1 MDPLSL
7 PAKRQVVKLRFYLSH
22 GRLRK
27 TTIFFRTDFGRCVM
41 RANAREDILAAAK
54 LVAQAHG
61 YAGLNFRDL
70 AQDVGIKAASIYYPF
85 PSKADLAA
93 AVAKRYWEDSATYL
107 ESLLQNS
114 PGPLEALRRY
124 PETFRWALENDNRIC
139 LCSFMSAQFDDL
151 PDLVKTEVQAFT
163 DVNIA
168 WLKKTLI
175 AAKVVGP
182 REAEKRARAIYSG
195 IMGAQLMARGRAK
208 IALYDSL
215 IESYRKAGLL
225 PA

>member
-1 MDPLSL
+1 MVDS
-7 PAKRQVVKLRFYLSH
+7 KKQEV
-22 GRLRK
+22 
-27 TTIFFRTDFGRCVM
+27 FRTDFWRSVM
-41 RANAREDILAAAK
+41 SSNAREDILAAAK

-70 AQDVGIKAASIYYPF
+70 AQEVGIKAASIYYHF

-114 PGPLEALRRY
+114 RGPLEALHRY

-151 PDLVKTEVQAFT
+151 PDLVKTEVQTFT

-182 REAEKRARAIYSG
+182 KEAERRARAIYSG
-195 IMGAQLMARGRAK
+195 IVGAQLMARGRAD
-208 IALYDSL
+208 ITLYDSL

>member
-1 MDPLSL
+1 MS
-7 PAKRQVVKLRFYLSH
+7 
-22 GRLRK
+22 
-27 TTIFFRTDFGRCVM
+27 
-41 RANAREDILAAAK
+41 ANAREDILAAAK

-70 AQDVGIKAASIYYPF
+70 AEQVGIKAASVYYHF
-85 PSKADLAA
+85 PSKADPAA

-107 ESLLQNS
+107 ESLLKNS
-114 PGPLEALRRY
+114 PGPREALRRY

-151 PDLVKTEVQAFT
+151 PDLVKTEVQAFA

-168 WLKKTLI
+168 WLKKTLL

-195 IMGAQLMARGRAK
+195 IVGAQLMARGRAD
-208 IALYDSL
+208 ITLYDSL
-215 IESYRKAGLL
+215 VESYRTVGLL
-225 PA
+225 PV